1 MADFRPYFVSTS
13 TAEEVTSVAGRK
25 LGELASTLQRYVA
38 VGGGGELVMSGSYRF
53 RVGGT
58 WEQDV
63 SGRWAMPTGT
73 RRYFTTQIVGVG
85 GVGNQVITELKKI
98 DETLVLV
105 RGHVREALARGGLN
119 EELADVLI
127 DYVDMKVS
135 TEKAVAD
142 IVAEAEREL
151 AARRDP
157 ADALSAAELAAV
169 LGVTDETV
177 RNREAAGELF
187 SILRPGRKRGRE
199 YPVFQT
205 WEGVAGEPLKGIL
218 GALGRP
224 SGPVAYAFFTS
235 EQDTLAGLSPLE
247 ALVGLTPR
255 EVSPEAQEFLRSG
268 APERLAVVVQAAQ
281 TYASSLAA

>member
-1 MADFRPYFVSTS
+1 MAEFRPYFVSSS
-13 TAEEVTSVAGRK
+13 TAEEVAGNAGRK
-25 LGELASTLQRYVA
+25 LGEVANTLNRCVYVA
-38 VGGGGELVMSGSYRF
+38 GDALVMSDTSRLRAGRWWEH
-53 RVGGT
+53 GG
-58 WEQDV
+58 
-63 SGRWAMPTGT
+63 SGRWVMSAGSRSQSTHL
-73 RRYFTTQIVGVG
+73 VGLG
-85 GVGNQVITELKKI
+85 SVGNLVLTELKKI

-105 RGHVREALARGGLN
+105 RSNVRDALARGGLK

-127 DYVDMKVS
+127 DYVDLKVS

-142 IVAEAEREL
+142 IIGDAEREL

-157 ADALSAAELAAV
+157 AEALSAAQLAAV

-199 YPVFQT
+199 YPAFQA
-205 WEGVAGEPLKGIL
+205 WEGVAGAPLKEIL
-218 GALGRP
+218 IALGRP

-235 EQDTLAGLSPLE
+235 PQDTLGGLSPLE

-268 APERLAVVVQAAQ
+268 APERLEAVVQAAQ
-281 TYASSLAA
+281 TYASSLEA

>member
-25 LGELASTLQRYVA
+25 LGELASTLQRCVA
-38 VGGGGELVMSGSYRF
+38 GGGGGALVMSDTCRF
-53 RVGGT
+53 RAGGS
-58 WEQDV
+58 WEHLA
-63 SGRWAMPTGT
+63 SGKWVLSAGSHGHAT
-73 RRYFTTQIVGVG
+73 YLVGVG
-85 GVGNQVITELKKI
+85 AVGNQVVTELKKI

-105 RGHVREALARGGLN
+105 RGHVRDALARGGLN

-142 IVAEAEREL
+142 IFGEAEREL

-157 ADALSAAELAAV
+157 AEALSAAHLAAV

-187 SILRPGRKRGRE
+187 STLRPGRKRGRE
-199 YPVFQT
+199 YPAFQA
-205 WEGVAGEPLKGIL
+205 WEGVAGAPLKEIL

-235 EQDTLAGLSPLE
+235 AQETLGGLSPLE
-247 ALVGLTPR
+247 ALMGLTPR

>member
-1 MADFRPYFVSTS
+1 MADFRPYFVPRSS
-13 TAEEVTSVAGRK
+13 AEEVTAVAGRK
-25 LGELASTLQRYVA
+25 LGELASTLHRCVA
-38 VGGGGELVMSGSYRF
+38 AGGGALVMSDTCRF
-53 RVGGT
+53 RIGGS
-58 WEQDV
+58 WEHV
-63 SGRWAMPTGT
+63 ASGEWVPSAGSRS
-73 RRYFTTQIVGVG
+73 YFTHIVGVG
-85 GVGNQVITELKKI
+85 SVGNQMVAELKKI
-98 DETLVLV
+98 DESLVLV
-105 RGHVREALARGGLN
+105 RGRVRDVLARGGLN

-127 DYVDMKVS
+127 DYVDLKVS

-157 ADALSAAELAAV
+157 AEALSAAQLAAL

-199 YPVFQT
+199 YPAFQA
-205 WEGVAGEPLKGIL
+205 WEGVAGSPLKEIL
-218 GALGRP
+218 TALDRP

-235 EQDTLAGLSPLE
+235 PQDTLGGLSPLE
-247 ALVGLTPR
+247 TLVGLTPR
-255 EVSPEAQEFLRSG
+255 EVSPEAQEFLCAG

>member
-1 MADFRPYFVSTS
+1 
-13 TAEEVTSVAGRK
+13 
-25 LGELASTLQRYVA
+25 
-38 VGGGGELVMSGSYRF
+38 MSDTCRF
-53 RVGGT
+53 RIGGT
-58 WEQDV
+58 WEHVASGEWVPSTGSRNYFTHLVAV
-63 SGRWAMPTGT
+63 SG
-73 RRYFTTQIVGVG
+73 VGS
-85 GVGNQVITELKKI
+85 VGNQVVTELKKI

-105 RGHVREALARGGLN
+105 RGRVRDVLARGGLN

-127 DYVDMKVS
+127 DYVDLKVS

-157 ADALSAAELAAV
+157 AEALSAVQLAAV

-199 YPVFQT
+199 YPAFQA
-205 WEGVAGEPLKGIL
+205 WEGVAGAPLKDIL
-218 GALGRP
+218 AALGRP
-224 SGPVAYAFFTS
+224 TGPVAYAFFTS
-235 EQDTLAGLSPLE
+235 AQDTLAGLSPLE

-255 EVSPEAQEFLRSG
+255 EVSPEAQEFLRAG

-281 TYASSLAA
+281 TYASSLEA